1 MSEKKNISLLNFF
14 RKNLYY
20 FMIGASLIIIAT
32 VIAIVLANDTSN
44 ATGGIKESIKP
55 IESIK
60 ESERDSQ
67 PESEKEPENENES
80 SKPTDTKIIF
90 TLPVSSGTVIKSYTS
105 STVVFNQTLGVYTGH
120 MGIDFGAEA
129 GTAVL
134 CAYDGKIE
142 SITSAYL
149 QGTTITVDHG
159 NGLKTVYNSIDADEG
174 LTEGQTVSAGQTLG
188 VVSDNNRQEYKDGP
202 HLHFEVS
209 VDGAKANPLD
219 YISDEAKSG
228 SLGLSPT

>member
-105 STVVFNQTLGVYTGH
+105 STVVFNQTLGV
-120 MGIDFGAEA
+120 
-129 GTAVL
+129 
-134 CAYDGKIE
+134 
-142 SITSAYL
+142 
-149 QGTTITVDHG
+149 
-159 NGLKTVYNSIDADEG
+159 
-174 LTEGQTVSAGQTLG
+174 
-188 VVSDNNRQEYKDGP
+188 VSDNNRQEYKDGP
-202 HLHFEVS
+202 HLHFEVILNGER
-209 VDGAKANPLD
+209 VNPTD
-219 YISDEAKSG
+219 YLMMNEK
-228 SLGLSPT
+228 